1 MKKTIFKIT
10 GFIFLI
16 VLCISLSSCAAH
28 KEPTESS
35 TLNVDPTII
44 TVTEQEMIVEI
55 NNTEKPTDKDDSWKQ
70 VYIDYLNNTDTE
82 NYEFVLVYV
91 NEDEVPELYK
101 HGKQRPSSSEL
112 CWIYENE
119 VYSQWLMIDGF
130 EYIERENLFMSTGV
144 QSGVQ
149 GDFVYMINGNE
160 AKQLSKGT
168 ASRMIQG
175 QERYTWNGEDV
186 SEDEYETLRKSAFD
200 TAKATTVN
208 EYHNINDLLY

>member
-16 VLCISLSSCAAH
+16 ILCISLSSCTAH
-28 KEPTESS
+28 KEPAESS

-55 NNTEKPTDKDDSWKQ
+55 NNTEEPTDKDDSWKQ

-82 NYEFVLVYV
+82 NYEFALVYV

-130 EYIERENLFMSTGV
+130 EYIEDENLFMSTGV

-168 ASRMIQG
+168 VSRMIQG

-186 SEDEYETLRKSAFD
+186 TEDEYEKLRRSAFD
-200 TAKATTVN
+200 TVKATTVN
-208 EYHNINDLLY
+208 EYHNINDLFY